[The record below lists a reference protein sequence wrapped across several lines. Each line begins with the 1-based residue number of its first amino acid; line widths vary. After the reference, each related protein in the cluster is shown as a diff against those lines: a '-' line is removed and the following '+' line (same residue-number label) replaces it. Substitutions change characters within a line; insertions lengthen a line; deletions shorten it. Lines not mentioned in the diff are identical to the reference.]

1 MKANPEKCRLLS
13 SNTTSIVT
21 KIIKDNKIMNNES
34 EKLLGAIEDKL
45 NFNSHLQKNT

>member
-21 KIIKDNKIMNNES
+21 KIKDNEIMNNES